1 VFGYLDFN
9 VALRLEHPYDCFMFN
24 EVVDAFDRVS
34 LPGFVDGADLLSG
47 LSLFDRMRAL
57 LAEMTGILDTTE
69 AWNLD
74 PWAATSTRNW
84 LLGPADRTAK
94 DATQWM
100 GLSRWLHAQPVVLAA
115 ARSGELSSGQVDAIR
130 DNVPRL
136 LADLFAEHA
145 PWAVPELIGLSVV
158 DTALAMRQWRAWA
171 ETLIEAPEPTE
182 KPEALFVSRLL
193 DGRREIS
200 GHLDALHGKFLERA
214 LELADTNDFSTS
226 PAVRRAQALA
236 VVAKFYIDH
245 HEVPRGRRNRPHVH
259 LVLDGLSG
267 NGTYLDGE
275 PIPRPE
281 LEMLLCD
288 AVIQRV
294 IAAGP
299 VTIDLGHREYT
310 VTTHVWDTIAIRDR
324 KCRFSDDCHAPLNRC
339 DAHHVVAYPA
349 GATNQY
355 NLVLLCET
363 HHRRLHKTGWH
374 SHLDTDG
381 TLHITDP
388 NGHTWMTYPQ
398 GPSPEAQARAK
409 RQRQADAR
417 AHRDRARRARPHGP
431 GDHSTPLFTDTN

>member
-1 VFGYLDFN
+1 
-9 VALRLEHPYDCFMFN
+9 MFN
-24 EVVDAFDRVS
+24 DLALELDR
-34 LPGFVDGADLLSG
+34 LTMPGFVEGADLMVGFSI
-47 LSLFDRMRAL
+47 FDRMQAF
-57 LAEMTGILDTTE
+57 LAEMAGSFDDSKS
-69 AWNLD
+69 WNLD

-84 LLGPADRTAK
+84 LLGPGDRSPS
-94 DATQWM
+94 DASQWL
-100 GLSRWLHAQPVVLAA
+100 GLSRWLHAQPDVLAA

-158 DTALAMRQWRAWA
+158 DTALAMQQWRAWA
-171 ETLIEAPEPTE
+171 ETLIDTPEPTE

-193 DGRREIS
+193 DGRREIN

-214 LELADTNDFSTS
+214 LELADTNDFALS

-236 VVAKFYIDH
+236 DVAKFYIDH

-259 LVLDGLSG
+259 LVLDATTG

-299 VTIDLGHREYT
+299 VTIDLGHREYSA
-310 VTTHVWDTIAIRDR
+310 TTHVWDTIAIRDR
-324 KCRFSDDCHAPLNRC
+324 KCRFSDHCRAGLNHC

-349 GATNQY
+349 GPTNQY

-374 SHLDTDG
+374 SHLGADG

-388 NGHTWMTYPQ
+388 RGHRWMTYPQ
-398 GPSPEAQARAK
+398 GPSPEAQAKATRAH
-409 RQRQADAR
+409 QADVR
-417 AHRDRARRARPHGP
+417 TQRDRARRARPHGP